1 MVNTGWILDSG
12 ATDHMTFD
20 KNLFTSITTSSRKCI
35 ATATGTTASVLGAG
49 TVNLTPA
56 LSLHHCLLVPSL
68 SHNLLSIPQVT
79 EQLDCVVLMYP
90 LFCLLQDIQTK
101 EIIGRGTKREGLYY
115 VNDVVPGRANAVRAS
130 RTNNLHEVWLL
141 HRRLGHASFG
151 YLRRMLPSLFHEIKE
166 SDLHCEVC
174 ILAKSHR
181 VSFPLSMNKRLF
193 PFELVHSDVWGPS
206 PVSTLS
212 GIKWF
217 VTFVDDC
224 TRMTWIYVMKNKS
237 DVGMVFRSF
246 SQMVATQYSSVIKVL
261 RSDNGG
267 EYIGSELSGFL
278 RDQGILHETTCPHT
292 PQQNGVAERKN
303 RHILETARALLI
315 GASVPKRFWSEAVT
329 YAVYVINRMP
339 SRVMDFRT
347 PLQVLTEFV
356 PVVSTNTLSPR
367 VFGCVAYVHIHKIH
381 RSKLDPC
388 AHRCVFLGF
397 APQQKGYKCYHPE
410 TRHMYVTMDVTFSES
425 EVFYAST
432 PSPSDHQGEN
442 MSGDLGWLEICSSGG
457 VFIDKNS
464 CESSQQETAENG
476 DSNSRQYTAEN
487 VSIIQPGSTEPAES
501 SQQHIAECDAE
512 CQHGVAEIV
521 SPLQQPLVTEPATP
535 SLSSSIVPP
544 NMSSLNI
551 SEVSTTDAHVT
562 NPDNV
567 MSIYKLPPRQ
577 NRGVPPDR
585 FSPEGKVKYP
595 IANYVSCSNLAP
607 ERQAWVNNVEAIQVP
622 TRVEEALKD
631 PKWAAAMDEEMM
643 ALHKNDTWEV
653 TELPKGKK
661 PVGCRWVFTIKY
673 KADGSV
679 DRYKAR
685 LVAKGYTQ
693 TYGVDYQETFSPV
706 AKMNTVRVLISL
718 AANLN
723 WPLKQF
729 DVKNAF
735 LHGHLEEEVYMD
747 FPPGYDAGGK
757 TGVCRLRKS
766 LYGLKQSPRAWFG
779 RFTQVMRRIG
789 YYQSHSDHTLFVKR
803 GSGKVT
809 ALIIYVD
816 DMIITG
822 DDSEE
827 MMKLEQNLA
836 VEFEMKNLGDL
847 KYFLGV
853 EVARSSRGIFL
864 SQRKYVLDLLK
875 ETGMLGCKPVDTPIV
890 EKHHLGIYP
899 DQEPVDKGRY
909 QRLVGRLI
917 YLAHTRPDIAYAV
930 SVVSQFMHSPSV
942 DHMAAVMRILA
953 YLKSAPGKGILY
965 RNSGHLKIE
974 GFTDADWA
982 GDVTDR
988 RSTSGYF
995 TFVGGNLV
1003 TWRSKKQNVVSR
1015 SSAEAEFRGMAH
1027 GVCEVLWLRKLLW
1040 GLGFKPKEAIKLY
1053 CDNKS
1058 AREIAENPVQHDR
1071 TKHVEVDRHF
1081 IKEKLEKK
1089 IVSVPFVNSEEQ
1101 LADILTHAVCRRV
1114 FGDSIVK
1121 LGMCDIYA
1129 PT

>member
-1 MVNTGWILDSG
+1 MQLSDNYTVLNKGLELQSFHHHGIICMCLIYMVEHADMNFDFIFKARIASQGAINEISLGPLEVPSRKSLARNLRARTPMTALETLTRDCCAVVITMTNTGWILDSG
-12 ATDHMTFD
+12 ATDHMTYD
-20 KNLFTSITTSSRKCI
+20 RALFQSMKDSHRKCV
-35 ATATGTTASVLGAG
+35 ATANGTTAAVVGAG
-49 TVNLTPA
+49 T
-56 LSLHHCLLVPSL
+56 
-68 SHNLLSIPQVT
+68 
-79 EQLDCVVLMYP
+79 
-90 LFCLLQDIQTK
+90 DIQIK

-115 VNDVVPGRANAVRAS
+115 VDDVVPRRA
-130 RTNNLHEVWLL
+130 H
-141 HRRLGHASFG
+141 
-151 YLRRMLPSLFHEIKE
+151 
-166 SDLHCEVC
+166 
-174 ILAKSHR
+174 
-181 VSFPLSMNKRLF
+181 
-193 PFELVHSDVWGPS
+193 LVHSS
-206 PVSTLS
+206 RNRNLQ
-212 GIKWF
+212 K
-217 VTFVDDC
+217 
-224 TRMTWIYVMKNKS
+224 
-237 DVGMVFRSF
+237 MVK
-246 SQMVATQYSSVIKVL
+246 TQYSIDIKVL
-261 RSDNGG
+261 RSDNSG
-267 EYIGSELSGFL
+267 EYIASELSQFL
-278 RDQGILHETTCPHT
+278 QDRGIIHQTTCPHT

-315 GASVPKRFWSEAVT
+315 GASVPKRFWPEAVT
-329 YAVYVINRMP
+329 YAVYVINHMP
-339 SRVMDFRT
+339 SRVVEFRT
-347 PLQVLTEFV
+347 PLQVLTEHV
-356 PVVSTNTLSPR
+356 PVVSTNTLTPR

-388 AHRCVFLGF
+388 ALRCVFVGF
-397 APQQKGYKCYHPE
+397 ASQQKGYKCYHPE

-425 EVFYAST
+425 EYFYSSI

-442 MSGDLGWLEICSSGG
+442 TSGDQVDLGWLEVPEDVICSSRGAC
-457 VFIDKNS
+457 VDDKDENGKPNFRQEIAENDMGLQLLPAETS
-464 CESSQQETAENG
+464 AGFRQGPTEEAIIIQQPTAE
-476 DSNSRQYTAEN
+476 
-487 VSIIQPGSTEPAES
+487 
-501 SQQHIAECDAE
+501 
-512 CQHGVAEIV
+512 
-521 SPLQQPLVTEPATP
+521 
-535 SLSSSIVPP
+535 P
-544 NMSSLNI
+544 N
-551 SEVSTTDAHVT
+551 AYVT
-562 NPDNV
+562 NPNNDV
-567 MSIYKLPPRQ
+567 SMYKLPPRQ

-595 IANYVSCSNLAP
+595 ISNYVSCKNLAP
-607 ERQAWVNNVEAIQVP
+607 ERQAWVNNVEAIQAP

-653 TELPKGKK
+653 TKLPKGKK

-693 TYGVDYQETFSPV
+693 TYGIDYQETFSPV

-747 FPPGYDAGGK
+747 FPPGYNAGGK
-757 TGVCRLRKS
+757 IG
-766 LYGLKQSPRAWFG
+766 
-779 RFTQVMRRIG
+779 VMRRFG

-822 DDSEE
+822 DDLEE

-836 VEFEMKNLGDL
+836 AEFDMKNLGDL
-847 KYFLGV
+847 KYSLGV

-890 EKHHLGIYP
+890 EKHYLGIYP

-917 YLAHTRPDIAYAV
+917 YLSHTRPDIAYAV

-942 DHMAAVMRILA
+942 DHMEAMMRILA
-953 YLKSAPGKGILY
+953 YLKSAPGKGVLY
-965 RNSGHLKIE
+965 ESHGHMRIE

-982 GDVTDR
+982 SDVTDR

-1003 TWRSKKQNVVSR
+1003 MWRSKKQNVVSR
-1015 SSAEAEFRGMAH
+1015 SSVEAEYRGMAH
-1027 GVCEVLWLRKLLW
+1027 GVCEMLWLRKLLES
-1040 GLGFKPKEAIKLY
+1040 LGFTQKEAMKLY

-1058 AREIAENPVQHDR
+1058 AREIAENPVQHDM

-1089 IVSVPFVNSEEQ
+1089 IVSIPFVNSEEQ
-1101 LADILTHAVCRRV
+1101 LADVLTHAVCNRR
-1114 FGDSIVK
+1114 FGESLVK
-1121 LGMCDIYA
+1121 LGMSNIYA

>member
-1 MVNTGWILDSG
+1 MTNTGWILDSG
-12 ATDHMTFD
+12 ATDHMTYD
-20 KNLFTSITTSSRKCI
+20 RTLFQSMKDPHRKCV
-35 ATATGTTASVLGAG
+35 ATANGSTAAVVGAG
-49 TVNLTPA
+49 TISLTP
-56 LSLHHCLLVPSL
+56 SLPLHNCLLVPSL
-68 SHNLLSIPQVT
+68 SHHLLSVPQVT

-90 LFCLLQDIQTK
+90 SFCLLQDIQTK

-115 VNDVVPGRANAVRAS
+115 VDDVVSGRANAVRAS
-130 RTNNLHEVWLL
+130 RTNNLQEVWLL

-174 ILAKSHR
+174 ILVKSHR
-181 VSFPLSMNKRLF
+181 VSFPPSMHKRLF

-206 PVSTLS
+206 HVSTLS

-267 EYIGSELSGFL
+267 EYIGSELSNFL

-315 GASVPKRFWSEAVT
+315 GASVPKRFWLEAVT

-339 SRVMDFRT
+339 SRVVDFRT

-388 AHRCVFLGF
+388 VHR
-397 APQQKGYKCYHPE
+397 E
-410 TRHMYVTMDVTFSES
+410 
-425 EVFYAST
+425 
-432 PSPSDHQGEN
+432 
-442 MSGDLGWLEICSSGG
+442 
-457 VFIDKNS
+457 
-464 CESSQQETAENG
+464 
-476 DSNSRQYTAEN
+476 SRQDTAEN
-487 VSIIQPGSTEPAES
+487 VSIIQPSSIEPVES
-501 SQQHIAECDAE
+501 SRQCVAECDAE
-512 CQHGVAEIV
+512 CQQGVVEPV
-521 SPLQQPLVTEPATP
+521 SSLQQPLATEHTTP
-535 SLSSSIVPP
+535 YLSSSIVPP

-551 SEVSTTDAHVT
+551 PEVSTTDTHVT

-567 MSIYKLPPRQ
+567 MSTYKLPPRQ
-577 NRGVPPDR
+577 NRGVPHDR

-607 ERQAWVNNVEAIQVP
+607 ERQAWVNNVEAIQAP

-631 PKWAAAMDEEMM
+631 PKWATAMDEEMM

-653 TELPKGKK
+653 TNLPKGKK

-673 KADGSV
+673 KADESV

-747 FPPGYDAGGK
+747 FPPG
-757 TGVCRLRKS
+757 
-766 LYGLKQSPRAWFG
+766 
-779 RFTQVMRRIG
+779 FTQVMRRIG

-836 VEFEMKNLGDL
+836 TEFEMKNLGDL

-853 EVARSSRGIFL
+853 EVARSSRCIFL
-864 SQRKYVLDLLK
+864 SQRKYVLNLLK

-890 EKHHLGIYP
+890 EKHYLGIYP

-917 YLAHTRPDIAYAV
+917 YLAHTRPNIAYAV
-930 SVVSQFMHSPSV
+930 SVVS
-942 DHMAAVMRILA
+942 
-953 YLKSAPGKGILY
+953 
-965 RNSGHLKIE
+965 
-974 GFTDADWA
+974 
-982 GDVTDR
+982 DVTDR

-1027 GVCEVLWLRKLLW
+1027 GICEVLWLRKLLD
-1040 GLGFKPKEAIKLY
+1040 GLGFKAKEATSLY

-1081 IKEKLEKK
+1081 IKEKLENK
-1089 IVSVPFVNSEEQ
+1089 IVSIPFVNSEEQ
-1101 LADILTHAVCRRV
+1101 LADILTHAVCSRS
-1114 FGDSIVK
+1114 FGDSLVK

>member
-1 MVNTGWILDSG
+1 MTNTGWILDSG
-12 ATDHMTFD
+12 ATDHMTYD
-20 KNLFTSITTSSRKCI
+20 RTLFQSMKDSHRKCV
-35 ATATGTTASVLGAG
+35 ATANGTTAAVLGAG
-49 TVNLTPA
+49 TVSLTP
-56 LSLHHCLLVPSL
+56 SLPLHNCLLVPSL
-68 SHNLLSIPQVT
+68 SHHLLSVPQVT
-79 EQLDCVVLMYP
+79 EQLDCVVVMYHS
-90 LFCLLQDIQTK
+90 FCLLQDIQTK

-115 VNDVVPGRANAVRAS
+115 VDDVVLGRAHLVHSS
-130 RTNNLHEVWLL
+130 RNRNLQKVLLL

-151 YLRRMLPSLFHEIKE
+151 YLKHIVPDLFSGIE
-166 SDLHCEVC
+166 DLELKCEVC

-181 VSFPLSMNKRLF
+181 ASFPPSMNRRSS
-193 PFELVHSDVWGPS
+193 PFALVHSDVWGPS
-206 PVSTLS
+206 PVSTTS
-212 GIKWF
+212 GIRWF
-217 VTFVDDC
+217 VTFVDNC
-224 TRMTWIYVMKNKS
+224 TRVTWLYMLKNKS
-237 DVGMVFRSF
+237 EVCDVFRLF
-246 SQMVATQYSSVIKVL
+246 QQMVKTQYSIDIKVL

-267 EYIGSELSGFL
+267 EYIASELSRFL
-278 RDQGILHETTCPHT
+278 QDRGIIHQTTCPHT
-292 PQQNGVAERKN
+292 PQQNGVVERNN

-315 GASVPKRFWSEAVT
+315 GASVPKLFWPEAVT

-339 SRVMDFRT
+339 SRVVEFRT
-347 PLQVLTEFV
+347 PLQVLTEHV
-356 PVVSTNTLSPR
+356 PVVSTNTLTPR

-388 AHRCVFLGF
+388 AIRCVFVGF
-397 APQQKGYKCYHPE
+397 ASQQKGYKCYHPE
-410 TRHMYVTMDVTFSES
+410 TRHRYVTMDVTFSKLEY
-425 EVFYAST
+425 FYSSI
-432 PSPSDHQGEN
+432 PSHSDHQGEN
-442 MSGDLGWLEICSSGG
+442 TSGDQVDLGWLEVPEDVICSSGG
-457 VFIDKNS
+457 ACVDDKDENGTPNFRQEITENDMGLQLLPAETS
-464 CESSQQETAENG
+464 VGFRQGPTEEAIIIQQPTAEP
-476 DSNSRQYTAEN
+476 STSREEVSSAEPT
-487 VSIIQPGSTEPAES
+487 S
-501 SQQHIAECDAE
+501 
-512 CQHGVAEIV
+512 
-521 SPLQQPLVTEPATP
+521 P

-544 NMSSLNI
+544 NVSTLNI
-551 SEVSTTDAHVT
+551 
-562 NPDNV
+562 
-567 MSIYKLPPRQ
+567 
-577 NRGVPPDR
+577 
-585 FSPEGKVKYP
+585 PE
-595 IANYVSCSNLAP
+595 
-607 ERQAWVNNVEAIQVP
+607 
-622 TRVEEALKD
+622 D

-661 PVGCRWVFTIKY
+661 PGGCRWVFTIKY

-693 TYGVDYQETFSPV
+693 TYGIDYQETFSPV

-747 FPPGYDAGGK
+747 FPLGYNAGGK

-779 RFTQVMRRIG
+779 RFTQVMRRFG

-836 VEFEMKNLGDL
+836 TEFEMKNLGDL

-853 EVARSSRGIFL
+853 EVARSSKGIFL

-875 ETGMLGCKPVDTPIV
+875 ETGMLGCKPVDTSIV
-890 EKHHLGIYP
+890 EKHYLGIYP

-917 YLAHTRPDIAYAV
+917 YLSHTRPDIAYAV

-942 DHMAAVMRILA
+942 DHMEAVMRILA
-953 YLKSAPGKGILY
+953 YLKSAPGKGVLY
-965 RNSGHLKIE
+965 ESHGHMRIE

-1015 SSAEAEFRGMAH
+1015 SSAEAEYRGMAH
-1027 GVCEVLWLRKLLW
+1027 GVCEMLWLRKLLES
-1040 GLGFKPKEAIKLY
+1040 LGFTQKEAMKLY

-1058 AREIAENPVQHDR
+1058 TREIAENPVQHDR

-1089 IVSVPFVNSEEQ
+1089 IVSIPFVNSEEQ
-1101 LADILTHAVCRRV
+1101 LADVLTHAVCNRR
-1114 FGDSIVK
+1114 FGESLVK
-1121 LGMCDIYA
+1121 LGMSNIYA

>member
-1 MVNTGWILDSG
+1 MTNTGWILDSG
-12 ATDHMTFD
+12 ATDHMTYD
-20 KNLFTSITTSSRKCI
+20 KTLFQSMTRPHRKCV
-35 ATATGTTASVLGAG
+35 ATANGSTAAVVGAG
-49 TVNLTPA
+49 TVSLTP
-56 LSLHHCLLVPSL
+56 SLPLHNCLLVPSL
-68 SHNLLSIPQVT
+68 SHHLLSVPQVT
-79 EQLDCVVLMYP
+79 EQLDCVVVMYP
-90 LFCLLQDIQTK
+90 SFCLLQDIQTK

-115 VNDVVPGRANAVRAS
+115 VDDVVPGRAHLVHSS
-130 RTNNLHEVWLL
+130 RNRNLQKVLLL

-151 YLRRMLPSLFHEIKE
+151 YLKHIVPDLFSGIEDSELK
-166 SDLHCEVC
+166 CEVC

-181 VSFPLSMNKRLF
+181 ASFPPSMNRRSS
-193 PFELVHSDVWGPS
+193 PFALVHSDVWGPS
-206 PVSTLS
+206 PVSTTS
-212 GIKWF
+212 GIRWF

-224 TRMTWIYVMKNKS
+224 TRMTWLYMLKNKS
-237 DVGMVFRSF
+237 EVCDVFRLF
-246 SQMVATQYSSVIKVL
+246 QQMVKTQYSIDIKVL

-267 EYIGSELSGFL
+267 EYIASELSRFL
-278 RDQGILHETTCPHT
+278 QDRGIIHQTTCPHT

-315 GASVPKRFWSEAVT
+315 GASVPKRFWPEAVT

-339 SRVMDFRT
+339 SRVVEFRT
-347 PLQVLTEFV
+347 PLQVLTEHV
-356 PVVSTNTLSPR
+356 PVVSTNTLTPR

-388 AHRCVFLGF
+388 ALRCVFVGF
-397 APQQKGYKCYHPE
+397 ASQQKGYKCYHPE

-425 EVFYAST
+425 EYFYSSI

-442 MSGDLGWLEICSSGG
+442 TSGDQVDLGWLEVPEDVICSSGG
-457 VFIDKNS
+457 ACIDDKDENGTPNFR
-464 CESSQQETAENG
+464 QEIAENDMG
-476 DSNSRQYTAEN
+476 LQLLPAET
-487 VSIIQPGSTEPAES
+487 SASFRHGPTEEAIIIQQPTTEPSTSKEEVPSAEPTS
-501 SQQHIAECDAE
+501 
-512 CQHGVAEIV
+512 
-521 SPLQQPLVTEPATP
+521 P

-544 NMSSLNI
+544 NVSTLNI
-551 SEVSTTDAHVT
+551 HEVSTTDAHVT
-562 NPDNV
+562 NPNNDV
-567 MSIYKLPPRQ
+567 SMYKLPPRQ

-595 IANYVSCSNLAP
+595 ISNYVSCKNLAP
-607 ERQAWVNNVEAIQVP
+607 ERQAWVNNVEAIQAP

-693 TYGVDYQETFSPV
+693 TYGIDYQETFSPV

-747 FPPGYDAGGK
+747 FPPGYNAGGK

-779 RFTQVMRRIG
+779 RFTQVMRRFG

-836 VEFEMKNLGDL
+836 AEFEMKNLGDL

-890 EKHHLGIYP
+890 EKHYLGIYP

-917 YLAHTRPDIAYAV
+917 YLSHTRPDIAYAV

-942 DHMAAVMRILA
+942 DHMEAVMRILA
-953 YLKSAPGKGILY
+953 YLKSAPGKGVLY
-965 RNSGHLKIE
+965 ESHGHMRIE

-1015 SSAEAEFRGMAH
+1015 SSAEAEYRGMAH
-1027 GVCEVLWLRKLLW
+1027 GVCEMLWLRKLLES
-1040 GLGFKPKEAIKLY
+1040 LGFTQKEAMKLY

-1089 IVSVPFVNSEEQ
+1089 IVSIPFVNSEEQ
-1101 LADILTHAVCRRV
+1101 LADVLTHAVCNRR
-1114 FGDSIVK
+1114 FGESLVK
-1121 LGMCDIYA
+1121 LGMSNIYA

>member
-1 MVNTGWILDSG
+1 MTIVVGSETLVCWNFTGWFRPPRRNSWDSGSGEERSSFAFLFSSDLDRKKTCGCCHFFFGLLCVVFAAPLFLAAIMPKDKGCILDLG

-20 KNLFTSITTSSRKCI
+20 KNLFTSMTTSSRKCI
-35 ATATGTTASVLGAG
+35 ATATGTTTLVLGAG

-56 LSLHHCLLVPSL
+56 FPLHHCLLVPSL

-79 EQLDCVVLMYP
+79 KQLDCVVLMYP

-101 EIIGRGTKREGLYY
+101 EIIGRGTKRKGLYY
-115 VNDVVPGRANAVRAS
+115 VDDVVPGRANAVRAS

-174 ILAKSHR
+174 ILAKSHH
-181 VSFPLSMNKRLF
+181 VSFPPSMNKRLF
-193 PFELVHSDVWGPS
+193 PFELVHSNVWGPS

-237 DVGMVFRSF
+237 DMGMVFRSF
-246 SQMVATQYSSVIKVL
+246 FQMVATQYSSVIKVFH
-261 RSDNGG
+261 SDNGG
-267 EYIGSELSGFL
+267 EYIGSELSTFL

-315 GASVPKRFWSEAVT
+315 GASVPKRFWLEAVT

-339 SRVMDFRT
+339 TRVVDFRT

-367 VFGCVAYVHIHKIH
+367 VFGC
-381 RSKLDPC
+381 
-388 AHRCVFLGF
+388 
-397 APQQKGYKCYHPE
+397 
-410 TRHMYVTMDVTFSES
+410 
-425 EVFYAST
+425 
-432 PSPSDHQGEN
+432 
-442 MSGDLGWLEICSSGG
+442 
-457 VFIDKNS
+457 
-464 CESSQQETAENG
+464 ESSQQDTIENG
-476 DSNSRQYTAEN
+476 DSESRQDTTEN
-487 VSIIQPGSTEPAES
+487 VSISQPSSTEPVES
-501 SQQHIAECDAE
+501 SRQCVAECDAE
-512 CQHGVAEIV
+512 CQQGIAEPV
-521 SPLQQPLVTEPATP
+521 SPLQQPLATEPTTP

-551 SEVSTTDAHVT
+551 PEVSTTDTHVT

-567 MSIYKLPPRQ
+567 MSIYKLSPRQ

-585 FSPEGKVKYP
+585 FSPEGKVKYS

-607 ERQAWVNNVEAIQVP
+607 ERQAWVNNMEAIQTP
-622 TRVEEALKD
+622 TRVEEAMKD
-631 PKWAAAMDEEMM
+631 PKWATAMDEEMM

-673 KADGSV
+673 KADRSV
-679 DRYKAR
+679 DSYKAR

-729 DVKNAF
+729 DVKNVF

-757 TGVCRLRKS
+757 IGVCRLRKS
-766 LYGLKQSPRAWFG
+766 LYGLKQSPR
-779 RFTQVMRRIG
+779 
-789 YYQSHSDHTLFVKR
+789 
-803 GSGKVT
+803 
-809 ALIIYVD
+809 
-816 DMIITG
+816 

-836 VEFEMKNLGDL
+836 TEFEMKNLGDL

-890 EKHHLGIYP
+890 EKHYLGIYP
-899 DQEPVDKGRY
+899 DQELVDKGRY

-917 YLAHTRPDIAYAV
+917 YLAYAV

-942 DHMAAVMRILA
+942 DHMAVVMRILA
-953 YLKSAPGKGILY
+953 YLKSAPGKGMFY
-965 RNSGHLKIE
+965 KNSGHLRIE
-974 GFTDADWA
+974 GFTDVDWA

-1003 TWRSKKQNVVSR
+1003 TWRSKKQNMVSR
-1015 SSAEAEFRGMAH
+1015 SSAGAEFRGIAH
-1027 GVCEVLWLRKLLW
+1027 GICEVLWLRKLLD
-1040 GLGFKPKEAIKLY
+1040 GLGFKAKEATSLY

-1071 TKHVEVDRHF
+1071 TKQVEVDRHF

-1089 IVSVPFVNSEEQ
+1089 IVSILFLNSEEQ
-1101 LADILTHAVCRRV
+1101 LADILTQHMPCVVDFLVTRL
-1114 FGDSIVK
+1114 SS
-1121 LGMCDIYA
+1121 
-1129 PT
+1129 